1 MLSEQLE
8 VESLQ
13 VWGGLIKIW
22 DLLNFRF
29 LMEMPT
35 QSKTHETEKAGDDSM
50 IYGGE
55 NRSVL
60 EVK

>member
-1 MLSEQLE
+1 
-8 VESLQ
+8 
-13 VWGGLIKIW
+13 
-22 DLLNFRF
+22 
-29 LMEMPT
+29 MEMPT